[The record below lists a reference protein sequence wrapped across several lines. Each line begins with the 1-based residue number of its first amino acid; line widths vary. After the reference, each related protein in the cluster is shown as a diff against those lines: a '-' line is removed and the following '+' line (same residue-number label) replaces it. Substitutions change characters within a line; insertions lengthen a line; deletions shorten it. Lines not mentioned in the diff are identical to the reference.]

1 MEHDICRERLEA
13 IRNHP
18 LYQSS
23 LRRLNDL
30 ERGRIFCRHGMEH
43 LLDTA
48 RIAYIKSLERA
59 LPLSRDLI
67 YAAALLHDIG
77 KWEQYEN
84 GTPHELSS
92 ARIAEEILS
101 GLPPHLRFSPEETE
115 TILTAI
121 RGHRKLRETPELLE
135 ALLYESDKAS
145 RACFSCPAS
154 EACNWATTKKN
165 KEIDL

>member
-23 LRRLNDL
+23 LRRLSDL
-30 ERGRIFCRHGMEH
+30 ERSRIFCRHGMEH

-92 ARIAEEILS
+92 ARIAEE
-101 GLPPHLRFSPEETE
+101 GQHMV
-115 TILTAI
+115 LTGGI
-121 RGHRKLRETPELLE
+121 KGNVLFQHHFRIVGMKH
-135 ALLYESDKAS
+135 
-145 RACFSCPAS
+145 FG
-154 EACNWATTKKN
+154 
-165 KEIDL
+165 

>member
-84 GTPHELSS
+84 GTPHELQAPGLQKRSFPDFPL
-92 ARIAEEILS
+92 ILDF
-101 GLPPHLRFSPEETE
+101 LR
-115 TILTAI
+115 
-121 RGHRKLRETPELLE
+121 RKPKR
-135 ALLYESDKAS
+135 S
-145 RACFSCPAS
+145 
-154 EACNWATTKKN
+154 
-165 KEIDL
+165 

>member
-48 RIAYIKSLERA
+48 RIA
-59 LPLSRDLI
+59 
-67 YAAALLHDIG
+67 
-77 KWEQYEN
+77 
-84 GTPHELSS
+84 
-92 ARIAEEILS
+92 
-101 GLPPHLRFSPEETE
+101 
-115 TILTAI
+115 
-121 RGHRKLRETPELLE
+121 
-135 ALLYESDKAS
+135 
-145 RACFSCPAS
+145 
-154 EACNWATTKKN
+154 
-165 KEIDL
+165 

>member
-77 KWEQYEN
+77 KWEQYEKW
-84 GTPHELSS
+84 HA
-92 ARIAEEILS
+92 ARPQSYFLLFLLKNRPPS
-101 GLPPHLRFSPEETE
+101 G
-115 TILTAI
+115 
-121 RGHRKLRETPELLE
+121 
-135 ALLYESDKAS
+135 YDKS
-145 RACFSCPAS
+145 GFHHQ
-154 EACNWATTKKN
+154 
-165 KEIDL
+165 

>member
-135 ALLYESDKAS
+135 ALLYESEIYS
-145 RACFSCPAS
+145 WTCFWGAAWVGCYWVS
-154 EACNWATTKKN
+154 
-165 KEIDL
+165 